1 MLFQLV
7 KAQATA
13 QLNSD
18 ASSRQQQLKKL
29 ERGVTEPAEIAAPET
44 NHELCC
50 WEPGEYWSKL
60 PLVILYLYIACC
72 SFRVAIKVHLG
83 KGRFTFALQMFFL
96 LRSSTPMQIGAPVF
110 VELKFQ
116 TYDYVYM

>member
-44 NHELCC
+44 NHEFLR
-50 WEPGEYWSKL
+50 PGTRRI
-60 PLVILYLYIACC
+60 LV
-72 SFRVAIKVHLG
+72 KVTTGYSLFVYCLLLLSSCNKGALG
-83 KGRFTFALQMFFL
+83 EG
-96 LRSSTPMQIGAPVF
+96 
-110 VELKFQ
+110 
-116 TYDYVYM
+116 